1 MIKEKA
7 MSSVLW
13 TTIQKVTGYI
23 ILFISGIILARLLDP
38 EDYGCIGM
46 LTIFMSLTTVF
57 VDAGFGTALIQ
68 KKRPTQEDYST
79 VFYFN
84 LVMSTIMYL
93 ILFISAPYIARF
105 YHMDLLCSVLRV
117 QGVTLIINAFATI
130 QTNQLMKQFRFKKIA
145 IVSLSASVIALSI
158 TIIMAYKKFGVWAL
172 VTQHILTALI
182 PAIVYWL
189 TNHWHP
195 LLKFSVES
203 FKSLFNFGGYMLSM
217 SLVVAIGNEIQGLLI
232 GRFYDPSTMGYY
244 SKARGTEK
252 LASHVINNVLQQ
264 ITLPIYSELQDD
276 RNRLI
281 AAIKKMTTSVAYL
294 TFPLMFL
301 LIVLSKPVF
310 IILYSERWL
319 PSVPYF
325 QILCLAGIAGCRQFA
340 NNQAIAAI
348 GKSKEMFLWTLVKRI
363 VGIGLV
369 AGGLVLFGMSGLLV
383 GTVLSVWFMYMVNI
397 YLVSKHIGY
406 KWIQQLKDLMP
417 TFILS
422 LTAFGASFVV
432 NNVLWLNMY
441 VNSVVALIVF
451 VATYCIGSKVFQFE
465 ELSTVQLMAST
476 LKGKFTKNHH
486 NNDTKKN

>member
-1 MIKEKA
+1 MGTSIKEKA
-7 MSSVLW
+7 LSSVVW
-13 TTIQKVTGYI
+13 TSIQKFTGYI
-23 ILFISGIILARLLDP
+23 ILFISGIILARLLEP

-46 LTIFMSLTTVF
+46 LTIFMSLANVF

-84 LVMSTIMYL
+84 LGMSIVMYL
-93 ILFISAPYIARF
+93 ALYIAAPYIARF
-105 YHMDLLCSVLRV
+105 YHIDLLCPVLRV
-117 QGVTLIINAFATI
+117 QGVILIIQAFSTI

-145 IVSLSASVIALSI
+145 IVTLSTSLIALTV
-158 TIIMAYKKFGVWAL
+158 TIIMAYNKYGVWAL

-182 PAIVYWL
+182 PAIVYWF

-195 LLKFSVES
+195 LLTFSKES

-217 SLVVAIGNEIQGLLI
+217 SLVTAIGNEIQGLLI
-232 GRFYDPSTMGYY
+232 GRFFNPSTMGYY
-244 SKARGTEK
+244 SKARGTER

-276 RNRLI
+276 RKRLI

-301 LIVLSKPVF
+301 LIALAKPVF
-310 IILYSERWL
+310 VILYSERWL
-319 PSVPYF
+319 TSVPYF
-325 QILCLAGIAGCRQFA
+325 QILCLAGVAGCLQFA

-348 GKSKEMFLWTLVKRI
+348 GKSKEMFLWTLVKRA

-369 AGGLVLFGMSGLLV
+369 IGGLVLFEMPGLLV
-383 GTVLSVWFMYMVNI
+383 GTVLSVWFMYLVNI

-406 KWIQQLKDLMP
+406 RWMQQIKDLTP
-417 TFILS
+417 TLILS
-422 LTAFGASFVV
+422 LTAFGASFFV
-432 NNVLWLNMY
+432 NHALRFNMY
-441 VNSVVALIVF
+441 VNAVFAFFTF
-451 VATYCIGSKVFQFE
+451 VAVYYVGSKMFHFE
-465 ELSTVQLMAST
+465 ELSTVHLMVSK
-476 LKGKFTKNHH
+476 LIGKFNKSH
-486 NNDTKKN
+486 NKK